1 MITRIYKA
9 ETLVKQI
16 QVIVN
21 ANSIEQHVVR
31 IKNGIIKHFNVS
43 VKILAHANNIIVGI
57 LVYVLVRKVSIYK
70 VLLMNQ

>member
-1 MITRIYKA
+1 MITRIYKV

-16 QVIVN
+16 QVLVS

-43 VKILAHANNIIVGI
+43 VKIVAHAKNVIVRI

-70 VLLMNQ
+70 VLLMNR

>member
-9 ETLVKQI
+9 ETLLKQI

-43 VKILAHANNIIVGI
+43 VKIVAHPNNIIVGI